1 MAIEVGFIGLGNMGL
16 PMAEALIDAGLSL
29 TVYNRT
35 AAKAQPL
42 VAKGARLAASAS
54 EAVKPGGI
62 AVTMV
67 ADDAALESVTLGEAG
82 LAARLGKGGIH
93 LSMSTVS
100 PALSRRLAEYHARY
114 GGIYLAAPVFGRP
127 ERARARKLW
136 IVISGPAPAKER
148 VRPLLDAM
156 GQETFDM
163 GEEPAAANVMK
174 LVNNFL
180 IMSAIEAI
188 SEALV
193 MAEKGGLEGPLV
205 ARVLTGSLFN
215 CPLYQGYLETINKR
229 AFEPA
234 GFKLKLGLKD
244 IELVLRMAGE
254 AAVPAPV
261 ASVIR
266 DRVLAGLAHGRGE
279 LDWAA
284 VALGAREDAG
294 LKP

>member
-1 MAIEVGFIGLGNMGL
+1 MAIEVGFIGLGNMGV
-16 PMAEALIDAGLSL
+16 PMAEALIDAGMRL
-29 TVYNRT
+29 TVWNRT
-35 AAKAQPL
+35 AAKADPL
-42 VAKGARLAASAS
+42 IAKGARRAASAA
-54 EAVKPGGI
+54 EAAEPGGI
-62 AVTMV
+62 AITML

-82 LAARLGKGGIH
+82 LAARLGKGGVH

-100 PALSRRLAEYHARY
+100 PALSRRLAEHHARH
-114 GGIYLAAPVFGRP
+114 GGIYLSAPVFGRP

-136 IVISGPAPAKER
+136 IVISGPATAKER
-148 VRPLLDAM
+148 VRPLLEAM
-156 GQETFDM
+156 GQHTFDM
-163 GEEPAAANVMK
+163 GERPDAAAVMK

-193 MAEKGGLEGPLV
+193 MAEKGGLDGPAV
-205 ARVLTGSLFN
+205 AHVLGNSLFN
-215 CPLYQGYLETINKR
+215 CPLYQGYLDTINKR

-254 AAVPAPV
+254 ASVPAPT
-261 ASVIR
+261 ASLVR
-266 DRVLAGLAHGRGE
+266 DRVLEGLARGRGE
-279 LDWAA
+279 QDWAA
-284 VALGAREDAG
+284 VAMVAREDAG

>member
-1 MAIEVGFIGLGNMGL
+1 MGIEVGFVGLGNMGL
-16 PMAEALIDAGLSL
+16 PMAEALIDAGMSL

-35 AAKAQPL
+35 GAKAEPL
-42 VAKGARLAASAS
+42 VAKGARRATSAA
-54 EAVKPGGI
+54 EAVTPGAI
-62 AVTMV
+62 AITMV
-67 ADDAALESVTLGEAG
+67 ADDAALESITLGEAG

-100 PALSRRLAEYHARY
+100 PALSQRLAEYHARY
-114 GGIYLAAPVFGRP
+114 GGTYLAAPVFGRP
-127 ERARARKLW
+127 DRARARKLW
-136 IVISGPAPAKER
+136 IVISGAAAAKER
-148 VRPLLDAM
+148 VRPLLEAM
-156 GQETFDM
+156 GQQTFDM
-163 GEEPAAANVMK
+163 GEQPAAANVMK

-180 IMSAIEAI
+180 IMTAIEAL

-193 MAEKGGLEGPLV
+193 MAEKGGLDATMV

-215 CPLYQGYLETINKR
+215 CPLYQGYLDTIIKR

-244 IELVLRMAGE
+244 IELALQMAGD
-254 AAVPAPV
+254 
-261 ASVIR
+261 ASVPVPSASLIR
-266 DRVLAGLAHGRGE
+266 DRILAGLARGRGE
-279 LDWAA
+279 MDWAV